1 MEFGKNKNKDKRF
14 AIVLS
19 GGGARGAYE
28 VGVLKYIFLDFPR
41 ESGIKPHFDIFCGT
55 SVGAIHIAFLASYIR
70 QIQENIR
77 ILISIWEKMRMETY
91 MKVNFSFIFEILKGY
106 ESKRESSDKE
116 NINMLKRAL
125 FDVSNLNT
133 IISKGI
139 NWEMINRNVI
149 DGMIHSVCV
158 FATHI
163 ASGIT
168 RAFINSLEIIS
179 EWKRDPFMDFKQVAF
194 RPEHV
199 LASAAIPIIFP
210 PVKIDGQ
217 WYCDGGVRLNTP
229 LSPAIR
235 LGADK
240 IFSVVLRYYEPS
252 PLKKREE
259 VYPNIF
265 YIMGKILNSL
275 FLDRIAYE
283 FSRLEVMNQLIDTVK
298 SSLGEEEF
306 EKISKKMKEVRGYE
320 LKIVDLLYIRP
331 SEDIGKI
338 AYECAK
344 KYARIPTSRSKAL
357 IKLVLELSPSV
368 DSDVISYIFFEPS
381 YTSELIR
388 LGYEDAKK
396 QADDIFKFFSS

>member
-1 MEFGKNKNKDKRF
+1 MEFGENKNKDKRF

-41 ESGIKPHFDIFCGT
+41 ETGLKPHFDIFCGT
-55 SVGAIHIAFLASYIR
+55 SVGAIHVAFLASYIR

-91 MKVNFSFIFEILKGY
+91 MKVNLSFIFEILGVG
-106 ESKRESSDKE
+106 KRKSSDEE
-116 NINMLKRAL
+116 NVNMTKRAL

-139 NWEMINRNVI
+139 NWEMINRNVV
-149 DGMIHSVCV
+149 DGIIHSVCI

-168 RAFINSLEIIS
+168 RAFINSREIIS
-179 EWKRDPFMDFKQVAF
+179 EWKKDPFMDFKQVAF

-199 LASAAIPIIFP
+199 LASAAIPVIFP

-240 IFSVVLRYYEPS
+240 IFSVALRYYEPFA
-252 PLKKREE
+252 LKKREE

-265 YIMGKILNSL
+265 YIMGKILNAL
-275 FLDRIAYE
+275 FLDRIAYD

-298 SSLGEEEF
+298 SSVSEGEF
-306 EKISKKMKEVRGYE
+306 EKISKKMKEVRGYD

-338 AYECAK
+338 AYECAR
-344 KYARIPTSRSKAL
+344 KYARLPTSRSKAL
-357 IKLVLELSPSV
+357 IKLILDLSPKV
-368 DSDVISYIFFEPS
+368 DSDVISYIFFEPT

-396 QADDIFKFFSS
+396 QADDIFKFFSQ

>member
-1 MEFGKNKNKDKRF
+1 MKLGRDNKEKRF

-28 VGVLKYIFLDFPR
+28 VGVLKYIFSDFPR
-41 ESGIKPHFDIFCGT
+41 ETGIKPHFDIFCGT

-70 QIQENIR
+70 QIEENIR
-77 ILISIWEKMRMETY
+77 ILISIWEKMKMETY
-91 MKVNFSFIFEILKGY
+91 MKVNFSFIFEVFRGG
-106 ESKRESSDKE
+106 KRKSSNED
-116 NINMLKRAL
+116 NINMIKRAL

-139 NWEMINRNVI
+139 NWEMINRNVV
-149 DGMIHSVCV
+149 DGIIHSVCI

-168 RAFINSLEIIS
+168 RAFINSREIIS
-179 EWKRDPFMDFKQVAF
+179 EWKKDPFVDFKQVAF

-210 PVKIDGQ
+210 PVKIDGE

-252 PLKKREE
+252 AAKEREE

-265 YIMGKILNSL
+265 YIMGKILNAL
-275 FLDRIAYE
+275 FLDRIAYD
-283 FSRLEVMNQLIDTVK
+283 FSRLEVMNQLISTVK
-298 SSLGEEEF
+298 SSVGEEEF

-320 LKIVDLLYIRP
+320 LKIADLLYIRP

-344 KYARIPTSRSKAL
+344 KYARLPTSRSKAL
-357 IKLVLELSPSV
+357 IKFILELSPRV

-381 YTSELIR
+381 YASELIR
-388 LGYEDAKK
+388 LGYEDTKK
-396 QADDIFKFFSS
+396 QADEIFKFFSL

>member
-106 ESKRESSDKE
+106 KSKRESSDEE

-125 FDVSNLNT
+125 FDVSNLNM

>member
-1 MEFGKNKNKDKRF
+1 MEFGKNKNREKRF

-28 VGVLKYIFLDFPR
+28 VGVLKYIFSDFPR
-41 ESGIKPHFDIFCGT
+41 ETGIKPHFDILCGT

-70 QIQENIR
+70 QIEENIR
-77 ILISIWEKMRMETY
+77 ILISIWEKMKMETY
-91 MKVNFSFIFEILKGY
+91 MKVNFSFIFEVFRGG
-106 ESKRESSDKE
+106 KRKSSGED

-125 FDVSNLNT
+125 FDVSNLNL

-139 NWEMINRNVI
+139 NWEMINRNVV
-149 DGMIHSVCV
+149 DGIIHSVCI

-168 RAFINSLEIIS
+168 RAFINSREIIS
-179 EWKRDPFMDFKQVAF
+179 EWKKDPFMDFKQVAF

-210 PVKIDGQ
+210 PVKIDGE

-240 IFSVVLRYYEPS
+240 IFSVALRYYEPS
-252 PLKKREE
+252 AVKEREE

-265 YIMGKILNSL
+265 YIIGKILNAL
-275 FLDRIAYE
+275 FLDRIAYD

-298 SSLGEEEF
+298 SSVGEEEF

-320 LKIVDLLYIRP
+320 LKIADLLYIRP

-344 KYARIPTSRSKAL
+344 KYARLPTSRNKAL
-357 IKLVLELSPSV
+357 IKFILELSPRV

-381 YTSELIR
+381 YTSELIK

-396 QADDIFKFFSS
+396 QADQIFKFFSP

>member
-106 ESKRESSDKE
+106 ESKRESSDEE

-179 EWKRDPFMDFKQVAF
+179 EWKRDPFIDFKQVAF